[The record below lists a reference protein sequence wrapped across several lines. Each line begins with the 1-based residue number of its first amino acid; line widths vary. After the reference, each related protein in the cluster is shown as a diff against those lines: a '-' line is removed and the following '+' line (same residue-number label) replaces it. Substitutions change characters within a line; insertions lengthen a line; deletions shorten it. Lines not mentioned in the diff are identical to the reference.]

1 MTSSSR
7 TLNLANGNEQLVP
20 DERTPLL
27 KKESARFDD
36 AVPCVAEIDAEAGR
50 VLVDKSLPEEE
61 SKNISGV
68 ISILLIGVCRCFHS
82 PTTRPS
88 SARNPRT
95 FCVKA
100 ATNQVLQEF
109 SSQTQIH
116 RLSSLQAEQS
126 AASSMTSRTRDG

>member
-7 TLNLANGNEQLVP
+7 TLNLANGNKQLVP

-36 AVPCVAEIDAEAGR
+36 AVPCVAEIDEEAGR

-61 SKNISGV
+61 SKNIAGV
-68 ISILLIGVCRCFHS
+68 ISILLIGMCRCFYS

-100 ATNQVLQEF
+100 ATN
-109 SSQTQIH
+109 
-116 RLSSLQAEQS
+116 
-126 AASSMTSRTRDG
+126 